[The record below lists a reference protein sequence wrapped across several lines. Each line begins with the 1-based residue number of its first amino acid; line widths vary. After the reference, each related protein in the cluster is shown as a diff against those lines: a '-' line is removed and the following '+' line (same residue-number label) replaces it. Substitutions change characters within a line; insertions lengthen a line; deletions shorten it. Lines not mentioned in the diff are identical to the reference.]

1 MMQMEKRVRCCRVLY
16 WWVLEF
22 HGLCFRRSNP
32 RFKSTNVCLCRGADG
47 CGVQN
52 VADYLWTEQGVDQ
65 TGLELEL
72 TLRWIVEC
80 FFLGLSSLQWN
91 LRVWCANLDLTKAFD
106 RVEYGRTL
114 KSKACQS
121 RIVIV
126 SDPFIIVKLV
136 FAQQG
141 QEFPI
146 QRGIIKQ
153 GDVRSLILFNAA
165 LESVMRKWKSQLLEN
180 LVGRSQGKN

>member
-1 MMQMEKRVRCCRVLY
+1 M
-16 WWVLEF
+16 
-22 HGLCFRRSNP
+22 
-32 RFKSTNVCLCRGADG
+32 
-47 CGVQN
+47 
-52 VADYLWTEQGVDQ
+52 
-65 TGLELEL
+65 
-72 TLRWIVEC
+72 
-80 FFLGLSSLQWN
+80 
-91 LRVWCANLDLTKAFD
+91 WCANLDLTKAFD

-165 LESVMRKWKSQLLEN
+165 LESVMRK
-180 LVGRSQGKN
+180 

>member
-1 MMQMEKRVRCCRVLY
+1 M
-16 WWVLEF
+16 F
-22 HGLCFRRSNP
+22 
-32 RFKSTNVCLCRGADG
+32 
-47 CGVQN
+47 
-52 VADYLWTEQGVDQ
+52 
-65 TGLELEL
+65 
-72 TLRWIVEC
+72 
-80 FFLGLSSLQWN
+80 FFLGLNSLQWN

-114 KSKACQS
+114 KSEACQS
-121 RIVIV
+121 RTVIV

-146 QRGIIKQ
+146 QRGIKQ

-165 LESVMRKWKSQLLEN
+165 LDSVMRK
-180 LVGRSQGKN
+180 

>member
-1 MMQMEKRVRCCRVLY
+1 L
-16 WWVLEF
+16 
-22 HGLCFRRSNP
+22 
-32 RFKSTNVCLCRGADG
+32 NV
-47 CGVQN
+47 
-52 VADYLWTEQGVDQ
+52 
-65 TGLELEL
+65 
-72 TLRWIVEC
+72 

-165 LESVMRKWKSQLLEN
+165 LESVMRK
-180 LVGRSQGKN
+180 